1 VDTSAAVAEEDEFVM
16 ISATRDVDGTP
27 AEPAEVEDA
36 ELGDAAEQKSL
47 RPLVDGEEDLDEP
60 AEKRHRTEATNP
72 PPSSSAATGNGDA
85 VVGTHNEEDDGFI
98 A

>member
-1 VDTSAAVAEEDEFVM
+1 VM
-16 ISATRDVDGTP
+16 ISATRDVDATP
-27 AEPAEVEDA
+27 AEPAEVEDFA

-47 RPLVDGEEDLDEP
+47 RPLADGEEALDEP

-72 PPSSSAATGNGDA
+72 PPSSAITGNGDA